1 MEPHPSNF
9 SVGTAQEI
17 AFFFIA
23 GAAVVIFLPWA
34 IKAGA
39 SRNWV
44 PSVIGSGLVCPACS
58 RPMLDLLGH
67 LHWANNLIPAFTN
80 FGITVPA
87 LIPLC
92 YVAFLGLEAY
102 FAYFVIRKNHR
113 RPLMLLGMGI
123 ITDAVM
129 ETSVSISALYRIL
142 RCPAVRIPQVSRTG
156 GASSTAARLS
166 PSALFWLRRAA
177 PSGFPTNC

>member
-1 MEPHPSNF
+1 MP
-9 SVGTAQEI
+9 
-17 AFFFIA
+17 
-23 GAAVVIFLPWA
+23 LL
-34 IKAGA
+34 
-39 SRNWV
+39 
-44 PSVIGSGLVCPACS
+44 VIGSGLVCS
-58 RPMLDLLGH
+58 LLEPMLDLLGH

-102 FAYFVIRKNHR
+102 FAYFVIRNGAHR
-113 RPLMLLGMGI
+113 RHFVMLLGMGI

-129 ETSVSISALYRIL
+129 ETIGINLGVYEVL
-142 RCPAVRIPQVSRTG
+142 RCPAVRIPRFPRTG

-166 PSALFWLRRAA
+166 PSALFWPSPCRAFRGSHLKLLILLSAVRHDGCLLRCRLGASWSTTRRCR
-177 PSGFPTNC
+177 PGFAGWPLR